1 MESLASKL
9 GFLWTS
15 GVGENPNVGGN
26 HFFTYVHGCVGFSPA
41 VLVKAFWELLSPE
54 RPEPGLS
61 PLSRLP
67 GSKTEIFGVRAGR
80 QRSGSRRWDTAE
92 EMYQEQ
98 L

>member
-1 MESLASKL
+1 MSEVPHVHPAI
-9 GFLWTS
+9 GE
-15 GVGENPNVGGN
+15 GVI
-26 HFFTYVHGCVGFSPA
+26 F
-41 VLVKAFWELLSPE
+41 VKAFWELLSPE
-54 RPEPGLS
+54 RPEPVLS